1 MIHLHPAR
9 WKHLFS
15 SKEFLKDFLKNL
27 LSSFGA
33 LWLIAEMASFFS
45 VQAKDWLIS
54 RWWLFLLAGIVWS
67 VYTLRPKTSF
77 KYKVHERDVIIELK
91 IADAFDVDGA
101 LVISCSTTFD
111 TDLEGKISTAP
122 SIQGKFLRDYYDGNV
137 EHLDLDIQAQISK
150 EQYQH
155 VIDDKKKI
163 GKKER
168 YETGC
173 VIQLIRKNRKFY
185 LLALTDIS
193 SDGRARSSED
203 DLKNALPRLW
213 YYISEKGD
221 KGDVVIPLLGTGHA
235 RIPIT
240 REEVFKIIVRSFVA
254 SCSSRNYCDK
264 LSIVIFPKDV
274 IRYKIDIERLNDFL
288 LHECLYAG
296 FEDEKYSRIGT
307 AIE

>member
-9 WKHLFS
+9 WKQLFS
-15 SKEFLKDFLKNL
+15 PKEFVKNL
-27 LSSFGA
+27 LTSFGT
-33 LWLIAEMASFFS
+33 LWLVAEIASFFS
-45 VQAKDWLIS
+45 IQARDWLVS

-67 VYTLRPKTSF
+67 VYTLWPKTSF
-77 KYKVHERDVIIELK
+77 KYKVHGRDVIIELK

-101 LVISCSTTFD
+101 LVISCNTTFD
-111 TDLEGKISTAP
+111 TDIEGRISTAP
-122 SIQGKFLRDYYDGNV
+122 SIQGKFLREYYDGNV

-155 VIDDKKKI
+155 VIVDKNKI

-168 YETGC
+168 YKTGT
-173 VIQLIRKNRKFY
+173 VIQLKRKNRKFY

-193 SDGRARSSED
+193 RDGRARGSED

-221 KGDVVIPLLGTGHA
+221 KGDVVIPLVGTGHA

-240 REEVFKIIVRSFVA
+240 REDVFKIIVRSFVA

-264 LSIVIFPKDV
+264 LLIVIHPKDV
-274 IRYKIDIERLNDFL
+274 IRYNIDIEGLNAFL

-296 FEDEKYSRIGT
+296 FEVEKYSRIGT